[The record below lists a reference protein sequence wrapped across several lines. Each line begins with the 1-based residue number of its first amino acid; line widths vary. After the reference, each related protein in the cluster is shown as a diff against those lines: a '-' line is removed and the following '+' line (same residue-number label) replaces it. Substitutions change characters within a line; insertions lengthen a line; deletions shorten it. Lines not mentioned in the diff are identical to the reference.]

1 MQKIAILYDASQAVL
16 STFDL
21 DEVLRQILV
30 IARDYFHLQNVAI
43 LLLDKEKQEL
53 YPRCQIGWDP
63 GHEGTRLP
71 LGQGITGAAA
81 RQKRPIYSPDVS
93 KDPHYISSAQST
105 RSEIAIPL
113 MVRDEVVGVLDCQ
126 SENPD
131 HFDKDTIDLLTL
143 FSTQA
148 SMALQ
153 NARLY
158 SLERQRARH
167 LEVINAIARETTA
180 VLDQE
185 ELLIKVCSVI
195 QQTFQVGHVSVLL
208 RDDDGLM
215 LRASQ
220 GTFTASSAAGG
231 RLPASSGLWGRA
243 LAAGKTLIENDVRI
257 CPEYVGFYHETQSR
271 MCIPLVSFGQTLGVL
286 MLESEQVGSFQ
297 EGDVE
302 SLEAVA
308 DICATAIQNAH
319 YVERVKQLAYLD
331 GLTGIFNRRFFELRV
346 VEEIDRARR
355 FNGGMAVLMVDIDQ
369 FKRLNDEFGHLLGD
383 EVLRQV
389 SSMFHQQLRKID
401 VVCRYGGEEFA
412 ILLSQTNPQ
421 HALAVAEKLRRLVET
436 WQFPG
441 VPQSVTI
448 SAGVATFPDHGMSR
462 DELVKSADAGL
473 YAAKQGG
480 RNRVLLGPSFYKAAA
495 QGQSD

>member
-1 MQKIAILYDASQAVL
+1 
-16 STFDL
+16 
-21 DEVLRQILV
+21 
-30 IARDYFHLQNVAI
+30 
-43 LLLDKEKQEL
+43 
-53 YPRCQIGWDP
+53 
-63 GHEGTRLP
+63 
-71 LGQGITGAAA
+71 
-81 RQKRPIYSPDVS
+81 
-93 KDPHYISSAQST
+93 
-105 RSEIAIPL
+105 
-113 MVRDEVVGVLDCQ
+113 
-126 SENPD
+126 
-131 HFDKDTIDLLTL
+131 
-143 FSTQA
+143 
-148 SMALQ
+148 MALQ
-153 NARLY
+153 NAQLY

-185 ELLIKVCSVI
+185 ELLIKVCAVI

-208 RDDDGLM
+208 RDGDGLL

-220 GTFTASSAAGG
+220 GKFTASAASGG
-231 RLPASSGLWGRA
+231 RLPAGAGLWGKA
-243 LAAGKTLIENDVRI
+243 LSTGKTLIEEDVRA
-257 CPEYVGFYHETQSR
+257 CPEYIGFYQETRSR

-286 MLESEQVGSFQ
+286 MLESAHLGTFH

-331 GLTGIFNRRFFELRV
+331 GLTGIFNRRYFEMRV

-355 FNGGMAVLMVDIDQ
+355 FESGMAVLMVDIDQ

-421 HALAVAEKLRRLVET
+421 HSLGVAEKLRRLVEN

-441 VPQSVTI
+441 VPQRVTI
-448 SAGVATFPDHGMSR
+448 SAGVATFPDHGTTR

-473 YAAKQGG
+473 YAAKQSG
-480 RNRVLLGPSFYKAAA
+480 RNRVLLGPTSFKAAGA
-495 QGQSD
+495 AG

>member
-1 MQKIAILYDASQAVL
+1 
-16 STFDL
+16 
-21 DEVLRQILV
+21 
-30 IARDYFHLQNVAI
+30 
-43 LLLDKEKQEL
+43 
-53 YPRCQIGWDP
+53 
-63 GHEGTRLP
+63 
-71 LGQGITGAAA
+71 
-81 RQKRPIYSPDVS
+81 
-93 KDPHYISSAQST
+93 
-105 RSEIAIPL
+105 
-113 MVRDEVVGVLDCQ
+113 
-126 SENPD
+126 
-131 HFDKDTIDLLTL
+131 
-143 FSTQA
+143 
-148 SMALQ
+148 MALQ
-153 NARLY
+153 NAQLY

-195 QQTFQVGHVSVLL
+195 QHRFQVGHVSVLL
-208 RDDDGLM
+208 RDNEDLL

-220 GTFTASSAAGG
+220 GGFTACGESEG
-231 RLPASSGLWGRA
+231 RVPANTGLWGRT
-243 LAAGKTLIENDVRI
+243 LAGNKTLIENDVQA
-257 CPEYVGFYHETQSR
+257 CSEYVGFYRETRSR

-286 MLESEQVGSFQ
+286 MLESDKIGSFH
-297 EGDVE
+297 EEDIE

-355 FNGGMAVLMVDIDQ
+355 FHTGMAVLMVDIDQ

-389 SSMFHQQLRKID
+389 SSMFHAQLRKID

-421 HALAVAEKLRRLVET
+421 HALAIAEKLRRLVES

-441 VPQSVTI
+441 VPRCVTI
-448 SAGVATFPDHGMSR
+448 SAGVATFPDHGTTR
-462 DELVKSADAGL
+462 DELVKAADAGL
-473 YAAKQGG
+473 YAAKQSG
-480 RNRVLLGPSFYKAAA
+480 RNRVLLGPTLRRAAA
-495 QGQSD
+495 QGKP

>member
-1 MQKIAILYDASQAVL
+1 
-16 STFDL
+16 
-21 DEVLRQILV
+21 
-30 IARDYFHLQNVAI
+30 
-43 LLLDKEKQEL
+43 
-53 YPRCQIGWDP
+53 
-63 GHEGTRLP
+63 
-71 LGQGITGAAA
+71 
-81 RQKRPIYSPDVS
+81 
-93 KDPHYISSAQST
+93 
-105 RSEIAIPL
+105 
-113 MVRDEVVGVLDCQ
+113 
-126 SENPD
+126 
-131 HFDKDTIDLLTL
+131 
-143 FSTQA
+143 
-148 SMALQ
+148 
-153 NARLY
+153 
-158 SLERQRARH
+158 
-167 LEVINAIARETTA
+167 
-180 VLDQE
+180 
-185 ELLIKVCSVI
+185 VCSVI

-220 GTFTASSAAGG
+220 GKFTACAAAGG
-231 RLPASSGLWGRA
+231 RLPATSGLWGRA
-243 LAAGKTLIENDVRI
+243 LALGKTLIEDDVRSSS
-257 CPEYVGFYHETQSR
+257 EYVGFYQETRSR

-286 MLESEQVGSFQ
+286 MLESEHSGSFH

-346 VEEIDRARR
+346 LEEIDRARR
-355 FNGGMAVLMVDIDQ
+355 FNGGMAVVMVDIDQ

-421 HALAVAEKLRRLVET
+421 HSLAVAEKLRRLVET

-441 VPQSVTI
+441 VPQCVTI
-448 SAGVATFPDHGMSR
+448 SAGVATYPDHGTTR

-480 RNRVLLGPSFYKAAA
+480 RNRVLLGPTRYKAAA
-495 QGQSD
+495 QAGTD